1 MTGPTL
7 IIGHRGASRNAP
19 ENTLAAFRLAWAEGA
34 DGIEADFRLS
44 GDGRIVC
51 LHDAST
57 GRTAG
62 KNLAVASASLAE
74 LRRLD
79 VGRWLGAAWEGE
91 RIPALAE
98 VLETLPPE
106 KKLFIELK
114 SGPEI
119 AAPLARELLQSGVAP
134 EQLRLLS
141 FSAPLLAEV
150 KALLPGYRTC
160 WLTDYRLERRSGGWW
175 PSREEVLA
183 TLRQSGVDGLASR
196 GRQILDEQFVAD
208 LRREGYEIHVWT
220 VDAAAAARRFRDLG
234 VDSIMTNRPGWLR
247 QQLHL
252 VSPSAAS
259 GELS

>member
-1 MTGPTL
+1 M
-7 IIGHRGASRNAP
+7 
-19 ENTLAAFRLAWAEGA
+19 AAFNLAWDEGA

-62 KNLAVASASLAE
+62 KDLAVASSSLAE

-79 VGRWLGAAWEGE
+79 VGSWLGAAWKEE
-91 RIPALAE
+91 PIPTLAE
-98 VLETLPPE
+98 VLEALPPE
-106 KKLFIELK
+106 KMLFIELK

-119 AAPLARELLQSGVAP
+119 AAPLAHELFHSGVAP

-141 FSAPLLAEV
+141 FSAPLLTEV
-150 KALLPGYRTC
+150 KVLLPGYRTC
-160 WLTDYRLERRSGGWW
+160 WLTDYRQERQSGGWR

-196 GRQILDEQFVAD
+196 GEKILDAQFVAD
-208 LRREGYEIHVWT
+208 LRRGGYEIHVWT
-220 VDAAAAARRFRDLG
+220 VDDKAAASCFVQLG

-252 VSPSAAS
+252 ASPLAVDGA
-259 GELS
+259 LS